1 MKAIRPGYKLPDA
14 LKIGERFLLSFDGA
28 NASPQPGRLQDMSKD
43 GALCIDVAPE
53 CQPPRGTLVTVSSIQ
68 QSPTDFHF
76 LSEILGRR
84 KLDGRVPV
92 LLLKAPSR
100 VERQQRRDAFRISAA
115 LKASVAWEEDETL
128 RKPAVL
134 TNLSGGGGRF
144 YMRWLPQTEHLMLS
158 ISAPDAF
165 IKEWAMRQV
174 GRMGNRNSRIFSDSF
189 KEACDK
195 LHDSFEEMESRLV
208 KSNIHSEDDRG
219 PIYALAA
226 SFTQPSEGAYR
237 LVRYLERQAAQRGV
251 QDLSPSMATA
261 A

>member
-1 MKAIRPGYKLPDA
+1 MKVTRRGHKLPDA

-28 NASPQPGRLQDMSKD
+28 NASPQPGRLQDMSKN

-53 CQPPRGTLVTVSSIQ
+53 CQPPRGTRVTVSSIP

-76 LSEILGRR
+76 SSEILGRR

-92 LLLKAPSR
+92 LLLKAPNR

-134 TNLSGGGGRF
+134 TNLSGGGARL
-144 YMRWLPQTEHLMLS
+144 YMRRLPQTEHLMLS
-158 ISAPDAF
+158 ISTPDAF
-165 IKEWAMRQV
+165 IKEWATRQV
-174 GRMGNRNSRIFSDSF
+174 GRMGNRNSRIFSDPF

-195 LHDSFEEMESRLV
+195 LHDSFAEMETRLV

-251 QDLSPSMATA
+251 QDLPPSIATA

>member
-1 MKAIRPGYKLPDA
+1 MKVTRRGHKLPDT

-53 CQPPRGTLVTVSSIQ
+53 CQPPRGTRVTVSSIP

-76 LSEILGRR
+76 SSEILGHR

-92 LLLKAPSR
+92 LLLKAPNR

-128 RKPAVL
+128 RKPALL
-134 TNLSGGGGRF
+134 TNLSGGGARL
-144 YMRWLPQTEHLMLS
+144 YMRRLPQTEHLMLS
-158 ISAPDAF
+158 ISTPDAF
-165 IKEWAMRQV
+165 IKEWATRQV
-174 GRMGNRNSRIFSDSF
+174 GRMGNRNSRIFSDPF

-195 LHDSFEEMESRLV
+195 LHDSFAEMETRLV

-251 QDLSPSMATA
+251 QDLPPSIATA

>member
-1 MKAIRPGYKLPDA
+1 MKVTRRGHKLPDT

-53 CQPPRGTLVTVSSIQ
+53 CQPPRGTRVTVSSIP

-76 LSEILGRR
+76 SSEILGRR

-92 LLLKAPSR
+92 LLLKAPNR

-134 TNLSGGGGRF
+134 TNLSGGGARL
-144 YMRWLPQTEHLMLS
+144 YMRRLPQTEHLMLS
-158 ISAPDAF
+158 ISTPDALL
-165 IKEWAMRQV
+165 KNGRHARLDEWAIAIRASLAIPSRRPATNCTIALRRWRPGWSNPISTAKTIAAPFMR
-174 GRMGNRNSRIFSDSF
+174 
-189 KEACDK
+189 
-195 LHDSFEEMESRLV
+195 
-208 KSNIHSEDDRG
+208 
-219 PIYALAA
+219 
-226 SFTQPSEGAYR
+226 
-237 LVRYLERQAAQRGV
+237 
-251 QDLSPSMATA
+251 
-261 A
+261 